1 MLNSC
6 YTGNNSRIRKNRVN
20 LSKEFQD
27 YDDNDPDIEFRKNRW
42 NYWQSLKNIR
52 KDFMETR
59 AEFDVYDF
67 RRHVEDIY
75 GIKMFIS
82 EGEITDTFIVVD
94 EQKYLIFLMK
104 WK

>member
-1 MLNSC
+1 MN
-6 YTGNNSRIRKNRVN
+6 I
-20 LSKEFQD
+20 SKEFQD
-27 YDDNDPDIEFRKNRW
+27 YDDNDPDFEFRKNRW

-52 KDFMETR
+52 KDFMKTH

-67 RRHVEDIY
+67 RFHVEDIY

-82 EGEITDTFIVVD
+82 EGEITDTFTVID
-94 EQKYLIFLMK
+94 EQKYLVFLMK

>member
-1 MLNSC
+1 M
-6 YTGNNSRIRKNRVN
+6 N

-67 RRHVEDIY
+67 RFYVEDIY

-82 EGEITDTFIVVD
+82 EGEITDTFTVVD
-94 EQKYLIFLMK
+94 EQKYLVFIMK

>member
-1 MLNSC
+1 M
-6 YTGNNSRIRKNRVN
+6 N

-27 YDDNDPDIEFRKNRW
+27 YDDNDPDIAFRKNRW

-82 EGEITDTFIVVD
+82 EGEITDTFTVVD
-94 EQKYLIFLMK
+94 EKKYLVFIMK